1 VEFFRGGVAMATK
14 IEVMNFLNQ
23 KYDFDHVSD
32 NMVKFVFNVD
42 GGRTQLVFAW
52 VNDDFMV
59 ISSPFA
65 SEDAITPNL
74 AFKLAED
81 SLFGIKK
88 IAGMYQVTHV
98 VPMGD
103 VDESEIA
110 IGLALVANAADGLE
124 SSVGGD
130 SF

>member
-1 VEFFRGGVAMATK
+1 MATK

-23 KYDFDHVSD
+23 AYNFEHVSE
-32 NMVKFVFNVD
+32 NMVKFVFDVND
-42 GGRTQLVFAW
+42 GRTQLVFAW
-52 VNDDFMV
+52 VSDDYMV

-65 SEDAITPNL
+65 GEDEITPNL
-74 AFKLAED
+74 AFKLGED
-81 SLFGIKK
+81 ILFGIKK
-88 IAGMYQVTHV
+88 IAGTYQVTHV

-103 VDESEIA
+103 LDESEIQL
-110 IGLALVANAADGLE
+110 GLGAVAVAADSLE

>member
-1 VEFFRGGVAMATK
+1 MATK

-23 KYDFDHVSD
+23 KYNFDQVSE
-32 NMVKFVFNVD
+32 NLVKFVFDVES
-42 GGRTQLVFAW
+42 GRTQLVFAY

-88 IAGMYQVTHV
+88 IGGMYQVTHV
-98 VPMGD
+98 VPMAD
-103 VDESEIA
+103 VDESEIVL
-110 IGLALVANAADGLE
+110 GLALAANAADGLE

-130 SF
+130 GF